1 MTMKEIKVHCKSDD
15 LIYFEGDVTS
25 EDGHIFS
32 EGVQYCDWRDVD
44 SRIYHFKLSAGDGKI
59 FLSATY
65 DGEWTI
71 RRKNILGDSIEWI
84 TTENGCDNL
93 RVIIPIY
100 PPQCDE
106 EVEVTVQ
113 RTCVEVIKGGR
124 GDCFSD

>member
-1 MTMKEIKVHCKSDD
+1 MKEIKVYGRSDD

-25 EDGHIFS
+25 EDGHIYAG
-32 EGVQYCDWRDVD
+32 GVEYCDWRNAD
-44 SRIYHFKLSAGDGKI
+44 SRGYYFELSMGDEKITLCARYDGK
-59 FLSATY
+59 
-65 DGEWTI
+65 WTI

-84 TTENGCDNL
+84 TTENGYDNL

-113 RTCVEVIKGGR
+113 RTCVDVKKGGR
-124 GDCFSD
+124 GDCFSF